1 MLPNIARVSN
11 FVISDWHLF
20 EFFFQR
26 NKSEAHFNNVSSM
39 IVEYK
44 YGFPAIKKFLKI
56 RGVSTTLSNIFDGA
70 FLQNS

>member
-1 MLPNIARVSN
+1 
-11 FVISDWHLF
+11 
-20 EFFFQR
+20 
-26 NKSEAHFNNVSSM
+26 M